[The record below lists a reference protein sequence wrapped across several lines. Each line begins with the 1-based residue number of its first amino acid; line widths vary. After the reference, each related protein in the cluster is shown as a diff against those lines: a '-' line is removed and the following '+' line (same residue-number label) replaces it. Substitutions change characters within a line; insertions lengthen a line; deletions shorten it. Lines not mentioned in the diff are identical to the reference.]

1 MQALPAA
8 NISLVYEPQ
17 DRATFNIDDIKP
29 ITVDHLYTTL
39 SDMASLGVD
48 HFDLSTATSVDKVYI
63 DLGLPVND
71 VNALTDIKSL
81 LNSLD
86 PLNHATPVF
95 DSSTTSS
102 ALVMDSS
109 IANSITTGGH
119 MDATVIDGLIKLGIT
134 EIDVLVAA
142 GQAAPTIDTSQS
154 GVTVNLIGASDPS
167 IDPLLYDYLHNKHT
181 L

>member
-1 MQALPAA
+1 M
-8 NISLVYEPQ
+8 
-17 DRATFNIDDIKP
+17 
-29 ITVDHLYTTL
+29 
-39 SDMASLGVD
+39 
-48 HFDLSTATSVDKVYI
+48 
-63 DLGLPVND
+63 
-71 VNALTDIKSL
+71 
-81 LNSLD
+81 
-86 PLNHATPVF
+86 F

-102 ALVMDSS
+102 ALVMDSG

-142 GQAAPTIDTSQS
+142 GQTAPSIDTSQS